1 MLFREYIRSD
11 NDRSKDAM
19 RDYSSFS
26 IQRNVY
32 DHETYLNINVA
43 VLLKNDPLRAGF
55 IQCIYFKESQN
66 LMIEDIAVHFK
77 FWRKG
82 LGLLNISE
90 VLKILREKNLGVK
103 TAVAE
108 GVGCYSLTPE
118 LKAGVEAFWS
128 SLGFQASE
136 LDEWQVDGKTLE
148 TKLKE
153 KL

>member
-1 MLFREYIRSD
+1 
-11 NDRSKDAM
+11 M

-26 IQRNVY
+26 IQRKVY
-32 DHETYLNINVA
+32 AHETYLDIVVD

-66 LMIEDIAVHFK
+66 LTIEDIAVHFK

-90 VLKILREKNLGVK
+90 VLKILREKNLDVK

-108 GVGCYSLTPE
+108 GVGCYSQTPE
-118 LKAGVEAFWS
+118 IRAGVEAFWS
-128 SLGFQASE
+128 SLGFKESE
-136 LDEWQVDGKTLE
+136 QDKWLEEWIVDGKTLE

>member
-1 MLFREYIRSD
+1 
-11 NDRSKDAM
+11 M

-26 IQRNVY
+26 IQRAVY
-32 DHETYLNINVA
+32 EHETYLDINVD
-43 VLLKNDPLRAGF
+43 VLLRNDTLRAGF
-55 IQCIYFKESQN
+55 IKCVYFKESRN
-66 LMIEDIAVHFK
+66 LTIEDIAVHFK

-90 VLKILREKNLGVK
+90 VLKILREKNLEVK

-108 GVGCYSLTPE
+108 GVGCYSPTAE

-128 SLGFQASE
+128 SLGFKEGE
-136 LDEWQVDGKTLE
+136 LDEWSVDGKTLE